1 MTTPT
6 LRILIDVPVHQP
18 GLDALRALP
27 NIDVALCDPI
37 AEESLVRPA
46 DLLAD
51 REILFCAT
59 PPANLDDMKALRWI
73 QITSSGFE
81 HLIPLDLPARGVR
94 TSNARGVFDVPIAEW
109 CFAMMVNLA
118 RDLPR
123 MYRNQQAGCW
133 DRDAA
138 FQSEIRGRT
147 VGFWGYGGLARE
159 TARIAKCA
167 GLRIHVL
174 ARNGV
179 GPQPDLYRVPGTGD
193 PDGVLPDEVF
203 GLDRKDAFLSGL
215 DFLIIALPLNDST
228 RGLVTAE
235 DLKKLPT
242 TALLLNPAR
251 GPIIQEAALLQAL
264 SEGWIAGAA
273 LDTHYHYP
281 MPPDH
286 PLWAMPNVIMTP
298 HISGSTKSTR
308 FPERVWDLF
317 VQNVERM
324 LRGDAPLN
332 ELAVDALGGM
342 KEVT

>member
-1 MTTPT
+1 MNIFIDTP
-6 LRILIDVPVHQP
+6 IYEP
-18 GLDALRALP
+18 GLARLKALP
-27 NIDVALCDPI
+27 GVNVCIADPI
-37 AEESLVRPA
+37 TDERVARPA
-46 DLLAD
+46 
-51 REILFCAT
+51 EILRDIDALFCADV
-59 PPANLDDMKALRWI
+59 PENLDDMQALKWV

-81 HLIPLDLPARGVR
+81 HLIPLGLPARGVR
-94 TSNARGVFDVPIAEW
+94 ASNARGVFDVPIAEW

-123 MYRNQQAGCW
+123 MYRNQQAGHW

-138 FQSEIRGRT
+138 FQTEIRGRT

-159 TARIAKCA
+159 TARIAKSA
-167 GLRIHVL
+167 GLRVHVL

-179 GPQPDLYRVPGTGD
+179 GPQHELYRVPGTGD
-193 PDGVLPDEVF
+193 PDGLLPDEVF

-235 DLKKLPT
+235 DLRALPKS
-242 TALLLNPAR
+242 ALLLNPAR

-264 SEGWIAGAA
+264 NESWIAGAA

-281 MPPDH
+281 MPPEH
-286 PLWAMPNVIMTP
+286 PLWAMSNVIMTP

-317 VQNVERM
+317 VQNVDRM
-324 LRGDAPLN
+324 LRGEAPLN
-332 ELAVDALGGM
+332 ELAADALVPKTGM
-342 KEVT
+342 

>member
-1 MTTPT
+1 MNIFIDTP
-6 LRILIDVPVHQP
+6 IYEP
-18 GLDALRALP
+18 GLARLKALHGV
-27 NIDVALCDPI
+27 NESI
-37 AEESLVRPA
+37 ADHIADERVVRPA
-46 DLLAD
+46 DQLRDVDA
-51 REILFCAT
+51 LFCADV
-59 PPANLDDMKALRWI
+59 PENLSDMKALTWV

-81 HLIPLDLPARGVR
+81 HLIPLDLPARGIR
-94 TSNARGVFDVPIAEW
+94 ASNARGVFDAPIAEW

-118 RDLPR
+118 RDLPQ
-123 MYRNQQAGCW
+123 MYRNQQAGHW
-133 DRDAA
+133 DRGAA

-147 VGFWGYGGLARE
+147 AGFWGYGGLARE
-159 TARIAKCA
+159 TARLAKCA
-167 GLRIHVL
+167 GLRVHVL

-179 GPQPDLYRVPGTGD
+179 GPQQDLYRVPGTGD

-203 GLDRKDAFLSGL
+203 GTERKDAFLSGL

-235 DLKKLPT
+235 DLRKLPER
-242 TALLLNPAR
+242 ALLLNPAR
-251 GPIIQEAALLQAL
+251 GPIIQEEALLQAL
-264 SEGWIAGAA
+264 NEDWIAGAA

-286 PLWAMPNVIMTP
+286 PLWRMPNVIMTP
-298 HISGSTKSTR
+298 HISGSTKSTC

-332 ELAVDALGGM
+332 ELPAEALTPKSTM
-342 KEVT
+342 